1 MRETKLNRNTKE
13 TQIQLYLN
21 IDGTRQIDVDTKIP
35 FFDHMLTLMAF
46 HGNFDLNIQ
55 CDGDIDVDDHHTIED
70 VGLVLG
76 DAIKEIINTKK
87 GLRRY
92 SSIFLPMDE
101 SLTRIVLDISN
112 RPYLGYR
119 MRLNR
124 EKVGTMDTQ
133 NVQEFFKALIANAR
147 LTLHIDLLYGENDHH
162 KIEAVFKAFG
172 KALKEAT
179 TIEGKS
185 VNSSKGVL

>member
-92 SSIFLPMDE
+92 SSIFMPMDE